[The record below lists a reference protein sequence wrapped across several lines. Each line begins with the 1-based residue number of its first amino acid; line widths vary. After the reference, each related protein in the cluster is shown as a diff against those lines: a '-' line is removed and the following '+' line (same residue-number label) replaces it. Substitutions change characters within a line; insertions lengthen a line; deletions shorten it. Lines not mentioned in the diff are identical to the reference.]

1 MTRRGEHLH
10 ARKGQLV
17 MGMVGGGA
25 HDGAVPLAHWA
36 PEGSKFGTAASI
48 FCEMDVLIHQRHA
61 CTQRLRELGQACK
74 GAAARGAGG
83 AADVEPLRRALA
95 QYETRAAT
103 AGGGAP
109 FVLVGSCVAGRY
121 ARQVRAV

>member
-36 PEGSKFGTAASI
+36 PEGSKFGTAAPLPTPI
-48 FCEMDVLIHQRHA
+48 CFELDDIIDQRHA
-61 CTQRLRELGQACK
+61 GTQRLRELRQAYKRARRGRRRGCRAPTS
-74 GAAARGAGG
+74 GARPVRRG
-83 AADVEPLRRALA
+83 
-95 QYETRAAT
+95 AT

-109 FVLVGSCVAGRY
+109 FVLVGSCVAARY